1 MKSFAGGDENRVKDK
16 VPLFRAVNAQAA
28 AVLIYL
34 QREGPKMLGAWG
46 LGQGS
51 GNGSRSY

>member
-1 MKSFAGGDENRVKDK
+1 MNSSAGGEENRVKDK
-16 VPLFRAVNAQAA
+16 VPLFRAVNAQA

-46 LGQGS
+46 LGQGF
-51 GNGSRSY
+51 GDGSRSY